1 MPPTNDYLDK
11 FDKLMNN
18 NNNITILVTVIILIT
33 FITFTLILYNFLSK
47 SSANCKNINKAYKD
61 VYNMDE
67 EYNISDSN
75 KVLTNSQGDRTID
88 ISFSCSLHVI
98 NNCSFVSNANV
109 VSNTPTT
116 YNDINKMDLDI
127 NFIEYNPIVSNGNNI
142 NLNELNEA
150 IFVDTNDIIQHNI
163 FSNYFDIN
171 NFTKSDKNNNQYYI
185 FTCSDNFKAYIE
197 RVPTGGFSKI
207 FSMTEDTLNDIF
219 SWTQEEK
226 LYDISGYYLY
236 NKRDKNLDDT
246 FDTSDLKYMVY
257 NSSTNQVYI
266 PIEYVKIRQ
275 NTFKYTYSAT
285 PGNLN
290 NIRLS
295 RDIEI
300 LNNSINIQT
309 VLNKI
314 HNNHILTAYNC
325 CNSGEYQNNYVDI
338 CILKNCLH
346 MGVRCLDFQI
356 FNYNQKPIIA
366 SSTMDSLYIKETF
379 NYLELDPVLDIIKDY
394 LHNDELG
401 NTNTSPLFLHFRV
414 MSLSQKIY
422 ETLIESIFTKLN
434 GNIFTVSTVDT
445 INNVSLIELNN
456 KIVVFINPYHTT
468 NNYIFN
474 ELDIYISNVVNYL
487 KNTDTNFNRNS
498 KIYKSGYISNNDADL
513 ILYKNDNYDIYK
525 DSHNKSKPTL
535 ALPESN
541 TKNNNNN
548 FLKYM
553 YNNITF
559 IPMKFQ
565 EVDNFL
571 QVVIYIFITYGNNS
585 GFLLKNSIDSTPLE
599 INIQQDGTQLLSN
612 NIY

>member
-1 MPPTNDYLDK
+1 MPNNDYLDK

-33 FITFTLILYNFLSK
+33 FVTFTLILYNFLSK
-47 SSANCKNINKAYKD
+47 SSTNCKNINKNYKN
-61 VYNMDE
+61 VYSIDE
-67 EYNISDSN
+67 NYNISDTN
-75 KVLTNSQGDRTID
+75 KVLTKSQGDRTID

-98 NNCSFVSNANV
+98 QNCSVVSNASYENPGV
-109 VSNTPTT
+109 DPTYESIT
-116 YNDINKMDLDI
+116 KKDLNIEDIDYKT
-127 NFIEYNPIVSNGNNI
+127 IVSNSNNI
-142 NLNELNEA
+142 SLKELNDA
-150 IFVDTNDIIQHNI
+150 IFVDTNNIIKHDIFNKYFNIDIIK
-163 FSNYFDIN
+163 D
-171 NFTKSDKNNNQYYI
+171 NNNNIYYGFNTNSDT
-185 FTCSDNFKAYIE
+185 FTNRLEAIDQTGSQNIIPINSGLSKKFTEVTVTNYI
-197 RVPTGGFSKI
+197 
-207 FSMTEDTLNDIF
+207 
-219 SWTQEEK
+219 
-226 LYDISGYYLY
+226 GYYLY
-236 NKRDKNLDDT
+236 NKRDKSNNDKFSKEDI
-246 FDTSDLKYMVY
+246 KYMLVDY
-257 NSSTNQVYI
+257 NNNYVYI

-285 PGNLN
+285 SGNLN

-300 LNNSINIQT
+300 LNNSVNIQT

-325 CNSGEYQNNYVDI
+325 CNSGEYQNNYVDT

-379 NYLELDPVLDIIKDY
+379 NYLELEPVLEIIKNILNED
-394 LHNDELG
+394 NQRP
-401 NTNTSPLFLHFRV
+401 TSPLFLHFRV

-434 GNIFTVSTVDT
+434 GSDFKLSTVDT
-445 INNVSLIELNN
+445 INNISLTELDK

-468 NNYIFN
+468 NKYIFD
-474 ELDIYISNVVNYL
+474 ELDIYISNVRNYL
-487 KNTDTNFNRNS
+487 KNTNTNFDINS
-498 KIYKSGYISNNDADL
+498 KIYKSGHISNNNADL
-513 ILYKNDNYDIYK
+513 ILYKNDSYDIYK

-535 ALPESN
+535 VLPESN
-541 TKNNNNN
+541 TKNNNNK
-548 FLKYM
+548 FLKYIE
-553 YNNITF
+553 NNITF

-565 EVDNFL
+565 AVDNFL

-599 INIQQDGTQLLSN
+599 INIQQDGKQLLSN